1 MKRAMEAGG
10 TERAA
15 SPRSTSPAIAAPGL
29 GLRGSGMAE
38 REMGREMT
46 EQGVLRASI
55 LVTVGVAS
63 LGILFGLLSGSY
75 AITFDGMYAL
85 ADAGMSGVALVVARL
100 IAAHAAETPGTDRLR
115 ERFSMGVW
123 HLEPMVLAL
132 NGTLLIGVSV
142 YALVNAVGSL
152 LSGGRPLEF
161 GWAVAYAIVVA
172 AVCAAMALVEARAN
186 RRIRSALVGL
196 DVRSWTMSGGITLA
210 LLVAFALGL
219 ATEGTDWAWI
229 GPYVDPA
236 ALALVCLVIIPMPV
250 SIVRRAL
257 ADILLVTPPA
267 LMAQIDAVAREVVA
281 RHGLAAHKAYAARVG
296 RARLIE
302 LYFIVPPGGP
312 ARPIEYWDAIRDEIG
327 GMIGG
332 AEADRWL
339 TIVFTGDREWAE

>member
-1 MKRAMEAGG
+1 M
-10 TERAA
+10 
-15 SPRSTSPAIAAPGL
+15 S
-29 GLRGSGMAE
+29 
-38 REMGREMT
+38 
-46 EQGVLRASI
+46 EQGVLRVSI
-55 LVTVGVAS
+55 VVTMGVAS

-85 ADAGMSGVALVVARL
+85 ADAGMSGVALIVARL
-100 IAAHAAETPGTDRLR
+100 ITAHAAETPGADRLR

-142 YALVNAVGSL
+142 YALVNAIGSL
-152 LSGGRPLEF
+152 LAGGRELEF
-161 GWAVAYAIVVA
+161 GWAIAYAAAVV
-172 AVCAAMALVEARAN
+172 AVCAGMAVLEARAN

-196 DVRSWTMSGGITLA
+196 DVRSWAMSGGITAA
-210 LLVAFALGL
+210 LLVAFAVGL
-219 ATEGTDWAWI
+219 AAEGTDWAWI

-257 ADILLVTPPA
+257 ADILLVTPPV
-267 LMAQIDAVAREVVA
+267 LMAQIDEVARTIVA
-281 RHGLAAHKAYAARVG
+281 RHGLAAHRAYAARVG

-302 LYFIVPPGGP
+302 LYFIVPAEGP